1 MAITTS
7 CQPRPQPQATGTAA
21 TSARNGTATKRATR
35 TRSKVLLG
43 SGLMS
48 GRARAGPRAG
58 GASTVS
64 GVAVRSVVAVIG
76 VPRSLGGSADGWR
89 APSHTPG
96 FRGRCKY
103 AYVTVGYD
111 TVGCA
116 RAEPRFCLNVGKIT
130 PAGNLPRRSV
140 RPARVPADR
149 RNSRQ
154 AGQHDAS
161 DAQLR
166 IWIAGGPGG
175 SR

>member
-116 RAEPRFCLNVGKIT
+116 RAGTYFLPDCREDHTCRKS
-130 PAGNLPRRSV
+130 PAQVRTLRPEAGRPGRLP
-140 RPARVPADR
+140 
-149 RNSRQ
+149 
-154 AGQHDAS
+154 
-161 DAQLR
+161 
-166 IWIAGGPGG
+166 
-175 SR
+175 